1 VAALNA
7 LAARDAKEAAAA
19 LLSAGKDTDAKA
31 KSAAFKALR
40 ALAGPSEVKP
50 LIEMLTG
57 SASGADRQRIQPAL
71 AAAVERSTDAA
82 AVAALLTG
90 ALNGANDEIKQD
102 LLPVFGRLSGAQAL
116 AAVQGQLKG
125 ANVET
130 RKAAIRALA
139 DWRDAAPLNG
149 LLAAAKGDA
158 DDNAKILALRGY
170 IQLAGLSSQRPA
182 AESLALYKNAMELAA
197 RPEEKMLV
205 LAGLAGVKSA
215 DAFKLAATCL
225 GENKKLNEAAANT
238 LAQLAGT
245 LSDKHDAEAA
255 AALKQI
261 QPLVKDKKL
270 KAAVEA
276 ALKKVA
282 PPKDAKKK

>member
-1 VAALNA
+1 M
-7 LAARDAKEAAAA
+7 
-19 LLSAGKDTDAKA
+19 
-31 KSAAFKALR
+31 
-40 ALAGPSEVKP
+40 KP
-50 LIEMLTG
+50 LLDMLVG
-57 SASGADRQRIQPAL
+57 SASPADRQRIQPAL

-82 AVAALLTG
+82 AVATLLTG
-90 ALNGANDEIKQD
+90 ALNASDDIKQD

-116 AAVQGQLKG
+116 AAVRGQLQG

-139 DWRDAAPLNG
+139 DWRDAAPMAD

-158 DDNAKILALRGY
+158 DSNAKILALRGY
-170 IQLAGLSSQRPA
+170 IQLAGLPA
-182 AESLALYKNAMELAA
+182 ERSAADSLALYRNALELAA

-215 DAFKLAATCL
+215 EAFKLAAGCL
-225 GENKKLNEAAANT
+225 GDNKKLNEATANT
-238 LAQLAGT
+238 LAQLCGALPG
-245 LSDKHDAEAA
+245 KADAEAA

-270 KAAVEA
+270 KAAVEG
-276 ALKKVA
+276 ALKKVT
-282 PPKDAKKK
+282 PKEAKKK